1 MTFSREQMENAHD
14 SVRRLRATFMAL
26 ANLSALPPGDDFA
39 INAANEIAVAL
50 DARSCVIQRGAKNA
64 SLAQWEMLAVG
75 GNETPNSKEIE
86 RVATYMSGEVAQSK
100 RPVIC
105 HNLLARCPQNSWLIE
120 SNINSYLG
128 VPLLDERQE
137 IVCGVASVFARNKQF
152 KEEDEWWMSTAA
164 RIIGGHLAYKELES
178 ELHRLVQN
186 ESHEFAEEIAE
197 ADDHKLSILLIDD
210 DRILNETLAEFLTLK
225 GYRVE
230 SAYDGIEAVRSFRPA
245 EHDMVMTDVAM
256 PGMNGWEL
264 AAALRVRAP
273 QLPIVL
279 ITGYGSGNWNEGYLK
294 KQGIAAVLGKPLD
307 LDQLYIMLDGIAAQI
322 KR

>member
-1 MTFSREQMENAHD
+1 MFSREQMENAHD
-14 SVRRLRATFMAL
+14 SVRRLRSTYKAL
-26 ANLSALPPGDDFA
+26 ANISALHTGEDFA
-39 INAANEIAVAL
+39 INAANEITLAFF
-50 DARSCVIQRGAKNA
+50 ARACVIQRGAKNA
-64 SLAQWEMLAVG
+64 SLAQWETLAVG
-75 GNETPNSKEIE
+75 GNETANSKEIE
-86 RVATYMSGEVAQSK
+86 RVATYMAGEVAQLK

-120 SNINSYLG
+120 SNINSYIG
-128 VPLLDERQE
+128 VPLLNEGQE
-137 IVCGVASVFARNKQF
+137 IVCGVAAVFAQNKQF
-152 KEEDEWWMSTAA
+152 KEEDEWWMNTAA
-164 RIIGGHLAYKELES
+164 RIVGGHLAYKELEN
-178 ELHRLVQN
+178 ELHSLVHS
-186 ESHEFAEEIAE
+186 ESVEFAEEIGE
-197 ADDHKLSILLIDD
+197 VDDHKLSILLIDD
-210 DRILNETLAEFLTLK
+210 DRILNETLAEFLTLE

-230 SAYDGIEAVRSFRPA
+230 SAYDGIEAVRNFRPA

-307 LDQLYIMLDGIAAQI
+307 LNQLPIMLDGIAAQI

>member
-1 MTFSREQMENAHD
+1 MFSREQMENAHD
-14 SVRRLRATFMAL
+14 SVRRLRATCRAL
-26 ANLSALPPGDDFA
+26 ANISALPSGEDFA
-39 INAANEIAVAL
+39 VKAANEIVVAL
-50 DARSCVIQRGAKNA
+50 DARTCVIQRGAMNA
-64 SLAQWEMLAVG
+64 SLAEWETLAVG
-75 GNETPNSKEIE
+75 GNETSYSKEIE
-86 RVATYMSGEVAQSK
+86 RVASYMDGEVAQSK

-105 HNLLARCPQNSWLIE
+105 HNLLARCPQNPWLIE
-120 SNINSYLG
+120 SSINSYLG
-128 VPLLDERQE
+128 VPLFDERQE
-137 IVCGVASVFARNKQF
+137 IVCGVASVFAQNKQF
-152 KEEDEWWMSTAA
+152 KEEDEWWMNTAA
-164 RIIGGHLAYKELES
+164 RIIGSHLAYKELEN

-186 ESHEFAEEIAE
+186 ETLESVEEIADTDE
-197 ADDHKLSILLIDD
+197 HKLSILLIDD
-210 DRILNETLAEFLTLK
+210 DRILNETLAEFLTLE

-230 SAYDGIEAVRSFRPA
+230 SAYDGIEAVRNFRPA

-273 QLPIVL
+273 HLPIVL

-307 LDQLYIMLDGIAAQI
+307 LNQLPMMLDGIAAQI